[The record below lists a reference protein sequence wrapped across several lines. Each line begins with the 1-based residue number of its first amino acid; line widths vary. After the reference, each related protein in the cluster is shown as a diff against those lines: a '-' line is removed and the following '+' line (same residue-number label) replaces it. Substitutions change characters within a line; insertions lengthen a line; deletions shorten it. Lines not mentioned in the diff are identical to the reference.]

1 MKTVNEIR
9 HDENSGYSDDKCVD
23 EDHDH
28 DKDGEDGVSEAD
40 WYVHNFL
47 INEENR
53 IGAKQGINRKDM
65 DLTKEILISNRFNW
79 GNLDL

>member
-40 WYVHNFL
+40 GDKGNNNDGE
-47 INEENR
+47 NEEDCSYGQHGGIASR
-53 IGAKQGINRKDM
+53 GICSARKAKD
-65 DLTKEILISNRFNW
+65 
-79 GNLDL
+79 GNVYGYS